1 MSRSPSFV
9 LFGLTLCLSLAFVIW
24 WTIFQAGA
32 SRQLAAAGERLAVGD
47 TGGVAAAFGVADGAG
62 VRDLAHARY
71 WMFVSEGAV
80 FGLVLLVAG
89 ALFAASSRREAA
101 LRAAQNR
108 FLAGATHE
116 LKTPLATISLL
127 LESLRDDRLAPA
139 KRAHYLNMGLLE
151 ADRLERGLTNVLV
164 AAGLRTTKHVDRRIL
179 GNLADDLRSAL
190 DSVAPRAA
198 AARVHIESRIG
209 SAVETAR
216 DPEAVQL
223 IVHNLLEN
231 AIKYSPPES
240 TVAMELDADPAEAR
254 ITVRDSGRGLDA
266 HELAHAFEPFWRGK
280 DLATGG
286 SGLGLHLVRQLAE
299 AHGGSVSARSSG
311 RGAGAEFVVRL
322 PRHAAGRAAGVSS

>member
-108 FLAGATHE
+108 FLAGAYC
-116 LKTPLATISLL
+116 
-127 LESLRDDRLAPA
+127 
-139 KRAHYLNMGLLE
+139 RA
-151 ADRLERGLTNVLV
+151 R
-164 AAGLRTTKHVDRRIL
+164 
-179 GNLADDLRSAL
+179 
-190 DSVAPRAA
+190 
-198 AARVHIESRIG
+198 
-209 SAVETAR
+209 
-216 DPEAVQL
+216 
-223 IVHNLLEN
+223 
-231 AIKYSPPES
+231 
-240 TVAMELDADPAEAR
+240 
-254 ITVRDSGRGLDA
+254 
-266 HELAHAFEPFWRGK
+266 F
-280 DLATGG
+280 
-286 SGLGLHLVRQLAE
+286 
-299 AHGGSVSARSSG
+299 
-311 RGAGAEFVVRL
+311 
-322 PRHAAGRAAGVSS
+322 